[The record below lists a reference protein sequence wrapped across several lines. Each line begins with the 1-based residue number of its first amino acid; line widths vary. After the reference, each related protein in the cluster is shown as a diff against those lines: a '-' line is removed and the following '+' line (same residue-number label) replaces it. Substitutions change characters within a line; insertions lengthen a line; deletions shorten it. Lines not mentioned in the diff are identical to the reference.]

1 MKRIARSIK
10 VLWRAESLLGTIR
23 LSGLMKK
30 AGMLAFAGC
39 LAIFGVAMLDV
50 SAFFALTPRFGQAGA
65 ALIVGLVDIAL
76 AIAGMVVAQSIKPGA
91 EADMVI
97 EMRDMALADLEA
109 EVAVLEES
117 VGRARKEITDLVRH
131 PLTSLAPSLLV
142 PTLRSVISSL
152 RASRQAD

>member
-23 LSGLMKK
+23 LSGMAKK
-30 AGMLAFAGC
+30 AGVLAFTGC
-39 LAIFGVAMLDV
+39 IGIFGIAMLDLA
-50 SAFFALTPRFGQAGA
+50 AFFALTPRFGEAGA

-76 AIAGMVVAQSIKPGA
+76 AVAGIVVAQSIKPGV

-109 EVAVLEES
+109 EVAMLEDS

-131 PLTSLAPSLLV
+131 PLASLAPGLLV
-142 PTLRSVISSL
+142 PALRSVISSL